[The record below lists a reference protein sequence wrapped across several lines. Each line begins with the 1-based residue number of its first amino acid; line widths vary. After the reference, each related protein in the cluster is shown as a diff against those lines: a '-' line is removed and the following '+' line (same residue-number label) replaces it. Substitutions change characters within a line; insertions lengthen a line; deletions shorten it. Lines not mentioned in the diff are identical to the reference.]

1 MAASRAPHRVQRAV
15 MNESE
20 LTLHGAAGSFQLD
33 VEAAWSKR
41 VAVLFG
47 PSGAGKTTLLEVI
60 VGLRPQIRGRVRV
73 AGEWLEDSERGL
85 FVPVEARGLGW
96 VPQDPTLLPHLS
108 VGGNLRFGQRRAG
121 REGAALLDRAIEVL
135 ELGGLLARR
144 VNELSGGERQRV
156 ALARALASGPRAV
169 LLDEPLAALDLAL
182 RARVLP
188 FLLRVRDELGLPML
202 YITHDPNEAMLIGEV
217 ALVLAAG
224 RVIALG
230 PPREVLWSQAVL
242 PFAQALGVENVL
254 EARGVGGARVETRR
268 GLRLVVPGDVAAGEQ
283 LRLGLRA
290 EEILLAA
297 EPLGRISAR
306 NILAVTVVSCEVR
319 GNEALVRLDTGA
331 EPLVARV
338 TAAAA
343 EALAL
348 QGGARVYAV
357 IKAQSLR
364 PL

>member
-1 MAASRAPHRVQRAV
+1 MSRT
-15 MNESE
+15 E
-20 LTLHGAAGSFQLD
+20 LVLRGSTGGFQLD
-33 VEAAWSKR
+33 VEAAWSER

-47 PSGAGKTTLLEVI
+47 PSGAGKTTLLEAI
-60 VGLRPQIRGRVRV
+60 VGLRPDLRGRIRV
-73 AGEWLEDSERGL
+73 AGEWLADTERGL

-108 VGGNLRFGQRRAG
+108 VSGNLRLGQRRAG
-121 REGAALLDRAIEVL
+121 ARGAALLERAIEVL
-135 ELGGLLARR
+135 ELGALLGRS
-144 VNELSGGERQRV
+144 VDELSGGERQRV

-169 LLDEPLAALDLAL
+169 LLDEPLAALDLPL

-217 ALVLAAG
+217 AVVLAAG

-254 EARGVGGARVETRR
+254 EARGLGGPLVETLR
-268 GLRLVVPGDVAAGEQ
+268 GMRLVIPGEIPAGGQ

-290 EEILLAA
+290 EEILLSA

-306 NILAVTVVSCEVR
+306 NHLAATVASCEVA
-319 GNEALVRLDTGA
+319 GEEALVHLETGA

-338 TAAAA
+338 TRAAA
-343 EALAL
+343 EALSL
-348 QGGARVYAV
+348 ERGAKVYAV
-357 IKAQSLR
+357 IKAQSFR

>member
-1 MAASRAPHRVQRAV
+1 MSQT
-15 MNESE
+15 E
-20 LTLHGAAGSFQLD
+20 LLLRGSAGRFQLD
-33 VEAAWSKR
+33 VDAAWSER

-47 PSGAGKTTLLEVI
+47 PSGAGKTTLLEAI
-60 VGLRPQIRGRVRV
+60 VGLRPEMRGRVRV

-108 VGGNLRFGQRRAG
+108 VSGNLRFGQRRAG
-121 REGAALLDRAIEVL
+121 AKGAAWLERAIEVL
-135 ELGGLLARR
+135 ELGELLGRG
-144 VNELSGGERQRV
+144 VEELSGGERRRV
-156 ALARALASGPRAV
+156 ALARALASGPRAI

-202 YITHDPNEAMLIGEV
+202 YITHDPNEAMLIGDV

-254 EARGVGGARVETRR
+254 EARGIGGARVETLG
-268 GLRLVVPGDVAAGEQ
+268 GLRLVVPADLPAGER

-306 NILAVTVVSCEVR
+306 NVLAVTVASCEVTA
-319 GNEALVRLDTGA
+319 GQALVHLDTGA
-331 EPLVARV
+331 EPLVASV
-338 TAAAA
+338 TGAAV

-348 QGGARVYAV
+348 ERGAKVYAV

>member
-1 MAASRAPHRVQRAV
+1 VSQ
-15 MNESE
+15 SE
-20 LTLHGAAGSFQLD
+20 LALRGTAGAFRLD
-33 VEAAWSKR
+33 VEVAWTER

-47 PSGAGKTTLLEVI
+47 PSGAGKTTLLEAI
-60 VGLRPQIRGRVRV
+60 LGLRRNMRGRVCV
-73 AGEWLEDSERGL
+73 AGEWLEDSARGL
-85 FVPVEARGLGW
+85 FVPVEERGLGW

-108 VGGNLRFGQRRAG
+108 VRGNLRFGQRRAG
-121 REGAALLDRAIEVL
+121 ADGAPLLDRAIEVL
-135 ELGGLLARR
+135 ELGELLDRR
-144 VNELSGGERQRV
+144 VDELSGGERRRV
-156 ALARALASGPRAV
+156 ALARALASAPRAV
-169 LLDEPLAALDLAL
+169 LLDEPLAALDLPL

-202 YITHDPNEAMLIGEV
+202 YITHDPNEAMLIGDV
-217 ALVLAAG
+217 AVVLSAG
-224 RVIALG
+224 RVIARG
-230 PPREVLWSQAVL
+230 APREILWSQAVL

-254 EARGVGGARVETRR
+254 EARAQGGTRVETSR
-268 GLRLVVPGDVAAGEQ
+268 GLKLVVPAELPAGAA

-297 EPLGRISAR
+297 EPLGLISAR
-306 NILAVTVVSCEVR
+306 NVLAVTVASCER
-319 GNEALVRLDTGA
+319 EAGQALVHLDTGA

-343 EALAL
+343 EALSLAR
-348 QGGARVYAV
+348 GAKIYAV

>member
-1 MAASRAPHRVQRAV
+1 MT
-15 MNESE
+15 ETE
-20 LTLHGAAGSFQLD
+20 LVLRGDAGGFRLD
-33 VEAAWSKR
+33 VNAAWTER

-47 PSGAGKTTLLEVI
+47 PSGAGKTTLLETI
-60 VGLRPQIRGRVRV
+60 VGLRPEMRGRVRV
-73 AGEWLEDSERGL
+73 AGAWLEDAQRGL
-85 FVPVEARGLGW
+85 RLPVEARGLGW

-121 REGAALLDRAIEVL
+121 ANGAALLDRAIEVL
-135 ELGGLLARR
+135 ELGGLLGRR

-169 LLDEPLAALDLAL
+169 LLDEPLASLDLAL

-202 YITHDPNEAMLIGEV
+202 YITHDPNEAMLIGDV
-217 ALVLAAG
+217 AVVLAAG
-224 RVIALG
+224 RVIGLG
-230 PPREVLWSQAVL
+230 PPREVLWSQAVQ

-254 EARGVGGARVETRR
+254 EAREIGGSCVETSR
-268 GLRLVVPGDVAAGEQ
+268 GLRLVVPGDLPAGARV
-283 LRLGLRA
+283 RLGLRA
-290 EEILLAA
+290 EEILIAA
-297 EPLGRISAR
+297 QPLGAISAR
-306 NILAVTVVSCEVR
+306 NILAVSVLSCEVQA
-319 GNEALVRLDTGA
+319 GQALVHLDTGA

-343 EALAL
+343 KALSL
-348 QGGARVYAV
+348 ERGAKVYAV

>member
-1 MAASRAPHRVQRAV
+1 MSQTELLLRGTAS
-15 MNESE
+15 
-20 LTLHGAAGSFQLD
+20 GFQLD
-33 VEAAWSKR
+33 VDAAWSER

-47 PSGAGKTTLLEVI
+47 PSGAGKTTLLEAI
-60 VGLRPQIRGRVRV
+60 VGLRPEMRGRVRV

-108 VGGNLRFGQRRAG
+108 VSGNLRFGQRRAG
-121 REGAALLDRAIEVL
+121 AKGAAWLERAIEVL
-135 ELGGLLARR
+135 ELGDLLGRG
-144 VNELSGGERQRV
+144 VQELSGGERRRV
-156 ALARALASGPRAV
+156 ALARALASGPRAI

-202 YITHDPNEAMLIGEV
+202 YITHDPNEAMLIGDV

-254 EARGVGGARVETRR
+254 EARSIGGARVETLR
-268 GLRLVVPGDVAAGEQ
+268 GLRFVVPADLPTGER

-306 NILAVTVVSCEVR
+306 NVLAVTVASCEVEA
-319 GNEALVRLDTGA
+319 GQALVHLDTGA

-338 TAAAA
+338 TGAAA

-348 QGGARVYAV
+348 ERGAKVYAV

>member
-1 MAASRAPHRVQRAV
+1 MSQT
-15 MNESE
+15 E
-20 LTLHGAAGSFQLD
+20 LVLRGTARGFQLD
-33 VEAAWSKR
+33 VDAAWSER

-47 PSGAGKTTLLEVI
+47 PSGAGKTTLLEAI
-60 VGLRPQIRGRVRV
+60 VGLRREMRGRVRF

-108 VGGNLRFGQRRAG
+108 VSGNLRFGQRRAG
-121 REGAALLDRAIEVL
+121 AKGAALLDRAIEVL
-135 ELGGLLARR
+135 ELGELLGRR
-144 VNELSGGERQRV
+144 VEELSGGERRRV

-182 RARVLP
+182 RTRVLP

-202 YITHDPNEAMLIGEV
+202 YITHDPNEAMLIGDV
-217 ALVLAAG
+217 AVVLAAG

-254 EARGVGGARVETRR
+254 EARGVGGALVETLR
-268 GLRLVVPGDVAAGEQ
+268 GLRLVVPADLPAGGR

-306 NILAVTVVSCEVR
+306 NVLAVTVTSCEVR
-319 GNEALVRLDTGA
+319 AGQALVHLDTGA

-338 TAAAA
+338 TGAAA

-348 QGGARVYAV
+348 ERGAKLYAV

>member
-1 MAASRAPHRVQRAV
+1 MSQT
-15 MNESE
+15 E
-20 LTLHGAAGSFQLD
+20 LVLRGSAGGFQLD
-33 VEAAWSKR
+33 VDAAWSER

-47 PSGAGKTTLLEVI
+47 PSGAGKTTLLEAI
-60 VGLRPQIRGRVRV
+60 VGLRPEMRGRIRV

-108 VGGNLRFGQRRAG
+108 VGGNLRFGQQRAG
-121 REGAALLDRAIEVL
+121 AKGAALLDRAIEVL
-135 ELGGLLARR
+135 ELGELLGRS
-144 VNELSGGERQRV
+144 VDELSGGERRRV

-169 LLDEPLAALDLAL
+169 LLDEPLAALDLPL

-217 ALVLAAG
+217 AVVLAAG
-224 RVIALG
+224 RAIALG

-254 EARGVGGARVETRR
+254 EARGVGGARVETLR
-268 GLRLVVPGDVAAGEQ
+268 GLRLVLPAEVPADGR

-306 NILAVTVVSCEVR
+306 NVLAVTVASCEVR
-319 GNEALVRLDTGA
+319 GGQALVHLDTGA
-331 EPLVARV
+331 EQLVARV

-348 QGGARVYAV
+348 ERGAKLFAV

>member
-1 MAASRAPHRVQRAV
+1 MSRT
-15 MNESE
+15 E
-20 LTLHGAAGSFQLD
+20 LVLRGRSGGFQLD
-33 VEAAWSKR
+33 VDVAWGER

-47 PSGAGKTTLLEVI
+47 PSGAGKTTLLEAI
-60 VGLRPQIRGRVRV
+60 VGLRPDLCGRIRV
-73 AGEWLEDSERGL
+73 AGEWLADTERGL
-85 FVPVEARGLGW
+85 FVPVEERGLGW

-108 VGGNLRFGQRRAG
+108 VSGNLRLGQRRAG
-121 REGAALLDRAIEVL
+121 ARGAVLLERAIEVL
-135 ELGGLLARR
+135 ELGELLGRR
-144 VNELSGGERQRV
+144 VDELSGGERQRV

-169 LLDEPLAALDLAL
+169 LLDEPLAALDLPL

-217 ALVLAAG
+217 AVVLAAG

-254 EARGVGGARVETRR
+254 EARGLGGPLVETLR
-268 GLRLVVPGDVAAGEQ
+268 GLRLVVPGDIPAGGQ

-290 EEILLAA
+290 EEILLSA

-306 NILAVTVVSCEVR
+306 NLLAATVASCDVAGE
-319 GNEALVRLDTGA
+319 EALVHLETGA

-338 TAAAA
+338 TRAAA
-343 EALAL
+343 EALSL
-348 QGGARVYAV
+348 ERGAKVYAV
-357 IKAQSLR
+357 IKAQSFR

>member
-1 MAASRAPHRVQRAV
+1 MSQT
-15 MNESE
+15 E
-20 LTLHGAAGSFQLD
+20 LVLRGSAGGFQLD
-33 VEAAWSKR
+33 VDAAWSER

-47 PSGAGKTTLLEVI
+47 PSGAGKTTLLEAI
-60 VGLRPQIRGRVRV
+60 VGLRPEMRGRIRV

-108 VGGNLRFGQRRAG
+108 VGGNLRFGQQRAG
-121 REGAALLDRAIEVL
+121 AKGAALLDRAIEVL
-135 ELGGLLARR
+135 ELGELLGRS
-144 VNELSGGERQRV
+144 VDELSGGERRRV

-169 LLDEPLAALDLAL
+169 LLDEPLAALDLPL

-217 ALVLAAG
+217 AVVLAAG
-224 RVIALG
+224 RAIALG

-254 EARGVGGARVETRR
+254 EARGVGGARVETLR
-268 GLRLVVPGDVAAGEQ
+268 GLGLVVPAEVPAGGR

-306 NILAVTVVSCEVR
+306 NVLAVTVASCEV
-319 GNEALVRLDTGA
+319 GGGQALVHLDTGA
-331 EPLVARV
+331 EQLVARV

-348 QGGARVYAV
+348 ERGAKVYAV